1 MWNKFF
7 RIPILLLTVI
17 SFYNGCV
24 EEPTIAPVSKPF
36 TVAKFGNFT
45 NNVKN
50 VRILVDPVFNK
61 TIPSKITVSIEK
73 YVQDS
78 LTVLSSSK
86 EIANLAQSEYT
97 SYFDFPSGDRY
108 LLIYD
113 ADSNKVISY
122 RLYSFISYEETT
134 FLLNGYYSNNSS
146 SNTFTVT
153 AVKEGNTY
161 LQESAPKD
169 SLALYFYNLISTAP
183 NENPINLKI
192 ILQYSTKTD
201 TVILKDSVVAT
212 GLAFKASIGKNF
224 GQKDYRIVIINDTS
238 ATSVDTLAVFPEKT
252 YSDALGFPIAGF
264 KYLENDFM
272 YSYYITSDASK
283 KTVITE
289 LKRLPFEVRP
299 K

>member
-1 MWNKFF
+1 M
-7 RIPILLLTVI
+7 IG
-17 SFYNGCV
+17 FYYGCV
-24 EEPTIAPVSKPF
+24 EEPTIAPVSTPF

-61 TIPSKITVSIEK
+61 TIPSKITVSIEE

-78 LTVLSSSK
+78 LTVLSWSK
-86 EIANLAQSEYT
+86 EIPKLVQGEYS

-108 LLIYD
+108 LMIYD
-113 ADSNKVISY
+113 ADINKVISY

-134 FLLNGYYSNNSS
+134 FLLSGYYSKSS
-146 SNTFTVT
+146 TSNTFAVT
-153 AVKEGNTY
+153 TLKEGNTY
-161 LQESAPKD
+161 IKEAAPKD
-169 SLALYFYNLISTAP
+169 SLSLYFHNLISSSPTETP
-183 NENPINLKI
+183 KNLRI
-192 ILQYSTKTD
+192 ILQYSTRTD

-212 GLAFKASIGKNF
+212 GLAFKASVGKVF
-224 GQKDYRIVIINDTS
+224 GQKDFRIIVINDTS
-238 ATSVDTLAVFPEKT
+238 TTSKDTLVVFPEKT
-252 YSDALGFPIAGF
+252 YSDTQGFPISGF
-264 KYLENDFM
+264 KYLENGYM
-272 YSYYITSDASK
+272 YSYYISSDSTK

>member
-1 MWNKFF
+1 MWSKFF
-7 RIPILLLTVI
+7 RIPVLLLFLAIV
-17 SFYNGCV
+17 YYGCV
-24 EEPTIAPVSKPF
+24 EEPAITPVSKPF

-61 TIPSKITVSIEK
+61 KIPSRITVSIED
-73 YVQDS
+73 YVKDS
-78 LTVLSSSK
+78 LTVVSWSK
-86 EIANLAQSEYT
+86 EITNLTQSNYT
-97 SYFDFPSGDRY
+97 DYLDFPSGDRY
-108 LLIYD
+108 LMIYD
-113 ADSNKVISY
+113 ADSKKVISY

-134 FLLNGYYSNNSS
+134 FILSGYYSTNAN
-146 SNTFTVT
+146 SNTFAVT

-161 LQESAPKD
+161 IQEFIQKD
-169 SLALYFYNLISTAP
+169 SLSLYFYNLISTAP

-201 TVILKDSVVAT
+201 TMVLKDSVLVT
-212 GLAFKASIGKNF
+212 GLAFKASKGKNF
-224 GQKDYRIVIINDTS
+224 GQKDYRIVVINDTS

-252 YSDALGFPIAGF
+252 YSDALGFPLAGF
-264 KYLENDFM
+264 KYLENGFM
-272 YSYYITSDASK
+272 YSYYITSDTSK
-283 KTVITE
+283 KIVITE